1 MKLAC
6 FFAAATLALAAASS
20 VEYSPEALQS
30 EITALPGLPSDFPG
44 FKMFSGHIQLDEA
57 ETGVKG
63 DRALFYWFVE
73 SQNDPAKDP
82 LVLWSNGGP
91 GCSGLGGFMTE
102 QGPFRP
108 TADGKLEMNAHA
120 WNKIANVV
128 FIEQPAGVGFS

>member
-1 MKLAC
+1 MKFL
-6 FFAAATLALAAASS
+6 LLAAVLAVAASAS
-20 VEYSPEALQS
+20 NVEYSAKALES

-44 FKMFSGHIQLDEA
+44 FKMFSGHIQLDPA
-57 ETGVKG
+57 LTGVEG

-73 SQNDPAKDP
+73 SQNNPATDP

-108 TADGKLEMNAHA
+108 TADGKLEMNANA
-120 WNKIANVV
+120 WNKISNTV
-128 FIEQPAGVGFS
+128 FIE